1 MEENK
6 AIQEE
11 AAVAAEVM
19 NNVEGAAVPAT
30 SEEPE
35 AVKAASLL
43 AVALDTKKGAR
54 QEQCKLFGR
63 HFSSTEKVEV
73 VKKGAQAFLQS
84 VAQWQQNLEALLK
97 EIEQQESAERLQ
109 AVVDDAENLTP
120 EEIQAMIAALQ
131 AKVAKA
137 S

>member
-1 MEENK
+1 MEEK
-6 AIQEE
+6 EIKE
-11 AAVAAEVM
+11 VAAE
-19 NNVEGAAVPAT
+19 AAAINAAP
-30 SEEPE
+30 
-35 AVKAASLL
+35 AASVEPAEAANLL

-63 HFSSTEKVEV
+63 HFSSTEKMEV
-73 VKKGAQAFLQS
+73 VKKGAKAFLQS

-97 EIEQQESAERLQ
+97 EIEQQESANRLQ
-109 AVVDDAENLTP
+109 AVVDDAENLNP
-120 EEIQAMIAALQ
+120 DELQAMIAALQ